1 MLELS
6 LLLLLSWIS
15 LRAHLSACHPS
26 LSRHSHLTVS
36 CSQATHSWIIL
47 ECPWFHSSELLWCKS
62 VFRRKITSFCVAQ
75 AVHIDVFFFYPVPVN
90 FPQEAYALQTSLP
103 FFSGALHYGYR
114 ATTADSPEMVRSVEL
129 FCAVRSLQ
137 SFQGQKP
144 LKAARFFQCFT
155 WKAFS
160 YYLLKSWL
168 FYPKIW
174 PAARGMESSVER
186 GAHRPSCDSWLTLY
200 KHYHIRQ
207 EWKRK
212 KEKIH

>member
-1 MLELS
+1 M
-6 LLLLLSWIS
+6 
-15 LRAHLSACHPS
+15 C
-26 LSRHSHLTVS
+26 
-36 CSQATHSWIIL
+36 
-47 ECPWFHSSELLWCKS
+47 
-62 VFRRKITSFCVAQ
+62 
-75 AVHIDVFFFYPVPVN
+75 FFFYPVPVN

-114 ATTADSPEMVRSVEL
+114 AKTADSPEMVRSVEL
-129 FCAVRSLQ
+129 FCAVCSLQ

-160 YYLLKSWL
+160 YYLLTSWL
-168 FYPKIW
+168 FYPKVW
-174 PAARGMESSVER
+174 LAARGMESSVER
-186 GAHRPSCDSWLTLY
+186 GAPRPSCDSWLTLY

-212 KEKIH
+212 KEKIHWGHWFFLVANNSDNIDNLFFFIYLFLVLVYEMS